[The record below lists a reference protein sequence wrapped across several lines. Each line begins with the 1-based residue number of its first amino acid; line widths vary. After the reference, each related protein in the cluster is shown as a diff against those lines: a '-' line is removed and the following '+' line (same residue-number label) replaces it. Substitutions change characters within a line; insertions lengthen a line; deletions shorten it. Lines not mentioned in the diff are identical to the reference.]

1 MKKNQVE
8 LKRYLAPKYEV
19 IQLVNESALLLG
31 SEIKP
36 TPGVG
41 NPSIEVGD
49 NDEEDE
55 ELEFG

>member
-41 NPSIEVGD
+41 NPPIEVGD
-49 NDEEDE
+49 NDEDEE

>member
-19 IQLVNESALLLG
+19 IRLDNESALLLG

-41 NPSIEVGD
+41 NPPIEVGD
-49 NDEEDE
+49 NDEDEE
-55 ELEFG
+55 ELEFD